1 MRLIISL
8 YYVFENTV
16 HEMPTGHPPHG
27 RWVIGSGI
35 LVPYKCQC
43 EYLHWVCI
51 SIEPYGFAKAL
62 FWLLNRDGSPVES
75 TECVTR
81 HAVKSQVKSA
91 QGKVLKDLCDWSHP
105 NVLKDML
112 ESVQNPALGL
122 VHRLLDQTR
131 LTLPWQEG
139 LAGGPAHTDQ
149 LTSFLE
155 EPRVQWTENIFKV
168 NLDVPDAQF
177 DDFKIETQRLVISSF
192 SGEVQYELD
201 WELFG
206 RVEPERCLIKPNP
219 TKTIIQ
225 LRKCEQGYWG
235 HLTKDK
241 KKPRYLSKAYDS
253 IVCSDEEDQVD
264 DDSGT

>member
-1 MRLIISL
+1 M
-8 YYVFENTV
+8 T
-16 HEMPTGHPPHG
+16 
-27 RWVIGSGI
+27 
-35 LVPYKCQC
+35 
-43 EYLHWVCI
+43 
-51 SIEPYGFAKAL
+51 
-62 FWLLNRDGSPVES
+62 
-75 TECVTR
+75 
-81 HAVKSQVKSA
+81 
-91 QGKVLKDLCDWSHP
+91 
-105 NVLKDML
+105 
-112 ESVQNPALGL
+112 
-122 VHRLLDQTR
+122 
-131 LTLPWQEG
+131 
-139 LAGGPAHTDQ
+139 
-149 LTSFLE
+149 
-155 EPRVQWTENIFKV
+155 
-168 NLDVPDAQF
+168 QF

-264 DDSGT
+264 DDSLVLSRPKQSLFSTVDRSYVKRDRPQDTNSEDAC